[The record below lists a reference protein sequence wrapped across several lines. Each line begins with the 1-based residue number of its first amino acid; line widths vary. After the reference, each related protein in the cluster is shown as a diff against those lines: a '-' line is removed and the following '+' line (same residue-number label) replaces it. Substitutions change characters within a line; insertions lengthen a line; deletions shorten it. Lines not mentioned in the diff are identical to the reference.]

1 MSGYR
6 EGATWERKV
15 GPMPEGPLLESR
27 SQNAAVFAY
36 QDPGAGDLLSEVL
49 AQLSEGVATLTAD
62 GVVVS
67 WNPRAA
73 SLTGYTL
80 ADINA
85 RGLIQVFDQPQV
97 LENLLRAARD
107 GIPTLGERVVL
118 QRADGRC
125 IPMDVRCSPLRHLG
139 GTPLRVVLVMRDLSE
154 LEILQ
159 SRLLQSERL
168 SLLGRLAGAVS
179 HEIRNPLAAIF
190 LHADVLADEL
200 QRPRRGDRE
209 QILRSLAAIKEEV
222 SRLHD
227 LVQQYLSLARLSDL
241 QREPV
246 NLSLFIQA
254 FAQEAR
260 ERLVARGITLRVEG
274 VGQPVQV
281 ALHTNSFRRVLLNLL
296 NNAVEAMPQGGALRL
311 RLRRR
316 RGHVWLEISDTG
328 CGIPPEQVPLLF
340 SPFHST
346 KPEGTGLGLYLVH
359 EIVTA
364 HQGEMTVTSAP
375 GAGTTF
381 TVRLPLLVREEACLP
396 TASVRAGDN
405 GEHSCC

>member
-1 MSGYR
+1 
-6 EGATWERKV
+6 
-15 GPMPEGPLLESR
+15 MPEPSLLESR
-27 SQNAAVFAY
+27 LPNSTVFSY
-36 QDPGAGDLLSEVL
+36 QEPGTGDLLSEVL

-73 SLTGYTL
+73 NLTGYTL
-80 ADINA
+80 GDINA
-85 RGLIQVFDQPQV
+85 VGLVHVFDPPQV
-97 LENLLRAARD
+97 LENLLRAAR
-107 GIPTLGERVVL
+107 GGTPTLSERLVL
-118 QRADGRC
+118 QRADGRSL
-125 IPMDVRCSPLRHLG
+125 PVNVRCSPLRHLA
-139 GTPLRVVLVMRDLSE
+139 GTPGRVVMVMRDLSE

-159 SRLLQSERL
+159 HRLLQSERL
-168 SLLGRLAGAVS
+168 SILGRLAGAVS

-209 QILRSLAAIKEEV
+209 QVLRSLAAIKEEV

-241 QREPV
+241 RREPV
-246 NLSLFIQA
+246 DLSA
-254 FAQEAR
+254 FLNAFGQETQ
-260 ERLVARGITLRVEG
+260 ERLQTRGITLRLEG
-274 VGQPVQV
+274 MSQAVQV

-296 NNAVEAMPQGGALRL
+296 NNALEAMPQGGTLTL

-316 RGHVWLEISDTG
+316 KPQVFLEVSDTG

-346 KPEGTGLGLYLVH
+346 KPEGTGLGLYLVR

-364 HQGEMTVTSAP
+364 HQGEITVTSAP
-375 GAGTTF
+375 GVGTTF
-381 TVRLPLLVREEACLP
+381 TVRLPLLAPEKVLVQAGSMRSEA
-396 TASVRAGDN
+396 N
-405 GEHSCC
+405 GQHSRC

>member
-1 MSGYR
+1 
-6 EGATWERKV
+6 
-15 GPMPEGPLLESR
+15 MPEPSVLESR
-27 SQNAAVFAY
+27 PPGSTVFSY
-36 QDPGAGDLLSEVL
+36 QEPGSGDLVSEVL

-62 GVVVS
+62 GVVIS

-85 RGLIQVFDQPQV
+85 VGLAKVFDQPQV
-97 LENLLRAARD
+97 LENLMRAAKE
-107 GIPTLGERVVL
+107 GTPTLGERLVL

-125 IPMDVRCSPLRHLG
+125 IPVDVRCSPLRHLA
-139 GTPLRVVLVMRDLSE
+139 GTPGRVVMVMRDLSE

-159 SRLLQSERL
+159 NRLLQSERL
-168 SLLGRLAGAVS
+168 SILGRLAGAVS

-209 QILRSLAAIKEEV
+209 QVLRSLAAIKEEV

-241 QREPV
+241 CCEPV
-246 NLSLFIQA
+246 DLSA
-254 FAQEAR
+254 FLKAFGQETQ
-260 ERLVARGITLRVEG
+260 ERLQARGITLRLEG
-274 VGQPVQV
+274 SAQEVPV

-296 NNAVEAMPQGGALRL
+296 NNALEAMPQGGSLIL

-316 RGHVWLEISDTG
+316 KHAVFLEVSDTG
-328 CGIPPEQVPLLF
+328 CGIPPEQIPLLF

-346 KPEGTGLGLYLVH
+346 KPEGTGLGLYLVR
-359 EIVTA
+359 EIITA
-364 HQGEMTVTSAP
+364 HQGEITVTSAP
-375 GAGTTF
+375 GVGTTF
-381 TVRLPLLVREEACLP
+381 TMQLPLHVPETAVPEADATRLGQWPAC
-396 TASVRAGDN
+396 
-405 GEHSCC
+405 

>member
-1 MSGYR
+1 
-6 EGATWERKV
+6 
-15 GPMPEGPLLESR
+15 MPESSTLESR
-27 SQNAAVFAY
+27 PPGSTVFSY
-36 QDPGAGDLLSEVL
+36 QEPGAGDLLSEVL

-80 ADINA
+80 ADINTV
-85 RGLIQVFDQPQV
+85 GLAQVFDQPQV
-97 LENLLRAARD
+97 LENLMRAAKE
-107 GIPTLGERVVL
+107 GPPTPGERLVL
-118 QRADGRC
+118 QRADGRH
-125 IPMDVRCSPLRHLG
+125 IPVAVRCSPLRHLA
-139 GTPLRVVLVMRDLSE
+139 GTSGRVVMVMRDLSE

-159 SRLLQSERL
+159 NRLLQSERL
-168 SLLGRLAGAVS
+168 NILGRLAGAVS

-200 QRPRRGDRE
+200 QQPRRSDRE
-209 QILRSLAAIKEEV
+209 QVLRSLAAIKEEV

-241 QREPV
+241 RCEPV
-246 NLSLFIQA
+246 DLSAFLKA
-254 FAQEAR
+254 FAQETQ
-260 ERLVARGITLRVEG
+260 ERLSTRSIALRLEG
-274 VGQPVQV
+274 VGQETRV

-296 NNAVEAMPQGGALRL
+296 NNALEAMPQGGSLTL

-316 RGHVWLEISDTG
+316 KHHVFLEVSDTG

-364 HQGEMTVTSAP
+364 HQGEITVASVP
-375 GAGTTF
+375 GAHTTF
-381 TVRLPLLVREEACLP
+381 TIRLSWLGPERL
-396 TASVRAGDN
+396 AGATR
-405 GEHSCC
+405 GRKAEVHGQHSRG

>member
-1 MSGYR
+1 M
-6 EGATWERKV
+6 
-15 GPMPEGPLLESR
+15 LESR
-27 SQNAAVFAY
+27 SQNAAVFTY
-36 QDPGAGDLLSEVL
+36 PEPGAGDLLSEVL